1 MALPLLASKSILQRV
16 LASNS
21 ASTNS
26 LLAQG
31 ARERSVGG
39 VQRHRWANE
48 IVRTFTSADGDKVG
62 GEKTEHGK
70 DVAVSEGGKKSKL
83 FPKRQ
88 RKRWLWRNK
97 DRHGFSPAH
106 YDFFSS
112 GLGNALMQATQN
124 INSLFEK
131 LNIAPWTLSGRVKE
145 KDKSY
150 VLRYEV
156 PGLSK
161 EDLKVN
167 IDGGVLT
174 IAGEH
179 KEENEDDS
187 DDESWSAAS
196 YGYYH
201 TSLLLP
207 EDAKIDEVKAEL
219 RDGVLTIV
227 IPRTEKPEKDVKEV
241 KLH

>member
-1 MALPLLASKSILQRV
+1 MALPRLASKSILQRV

-21 ASTNS
+21 
-26 LLAQG
+26 LLGQG

-39 VQRHRWANE
+39 VQRQRWGNE
-48 IVRTFTSADGDKVG
+48 IVRTFTAADVDKVA

-70 DVAVSEGGKKSKL
+70 DQVAVSEGGKKSML

-97 DRHGFSPAH
+97 DRHDFSPAH

-131 LNIAPWTLSGRVKE
+131 LNITPWTLSGRVKE
-145 KDKSY
+145 KDNSY

-161 EDLKVN
+161 EDLKLT
-167 IDGGVLT
+167 IDDGVLT
-174 IAGEH
+174 ITGEH

-219 RDGVLTIV
+219 KDGVLTIV
-227 IPRTEKPEKDVKEV
+227 IPRTEMPKKDVKEV
-241 KLH
+241 KVH